1 MLETI
6 RTLRDRL
13 ARVPLQLSEF
23 TALFAVADAG
33 ALERQLRSADA
44 DPPSAYQRVLGLHD
58 LRFVVFTPGRHND
71 SAGAAA
77 EVDSRVLLLG
87 CVCDGEVDDVLEGL
101 VEHARSELELVLR
114 HCRGFDRGADLLA
127 YLREHRV
134 RSGHFFRDIGPLS
147 AEEDRATNL
156 GDATISEIEGA
167 FELEER
173 FERFY
178 AAHPLLGSDRT
189 LREDF
194 LRDFGDTGF
203 PLPLTPFE
211 RPMAGEAR
219 WARRASELMRRM
231 QARAARREGI
241 RGRAA
246 HAKAHALLRAT
257 FRVEREIPKR
267 YRIGVFTQPGREF
280 PAWVR
285 SSNGSERRQH
295 DGARDARGL
304 AVSLELDPAD
314 LFANELVVPQR
325 GPSARQDFVLFS
337 HPTFFASDLRRFVM
351 LVAIANSRWSR
362 RLLPG
367 LAFAASRAGLRE
379 ARSLLG
385 ALSRRVV
392 HPLEPSFHSGTAYQ
406 FGPEHVVKYSAEAA
420 DPVRFARLVSHDDPN
435 FLQRALVESLER
447 GPLEVHL
454 YLHAFAVGS
463 FSGRNRALL
472 DLVEDATIDW
482 RKRGAERVHVATLRL
497 EAGAARDSRPEAE
510 RATFS
515 PWNALAVHR
524 PLGSLNRARL
534 LAYSDSVAFRQG
546 EPAETREAAAAEPGF
561 SSAPAV
567 ERDSIDAAE

>member
-1 MLETI
+1 
-6 RTLRDRL
+6 
-13 ARVPLQLSEF
+13 
-23 TALFAVADAG
+23 
-33 ALERQLRSADA
+33 
-44 DPPSAYQRVLGLHD
+44 
-58 LRFVVFTPGRHND
+58 
-71 SAGAAA
+71 
-77 EVDSRVLLLG
+77 
-87 CVCDGEVDDVLEGL
+87 
-101 VEHARSELELVLR
+101 
-114 HCRGFDRGADLLA
+114 
-127 YLREHRV
+127 
-134 RSGHFFRDIGPLS
+134 
-147 AEEDRATNL
+147 
-156 GDATISEIEGA
+156 
-167 FELEER
+167 
-173 FERFY
+173 
-178 AAHPLLGSDRT
+178 
-189 LREDF
+189 
-194 LRDFGDTGF
+194 
-203 PLPLTPFE
+203 
-211 RPMAGEAR
+211 
-219 WARRASELMRRM
+219 M
-231 QARAARREGI
+231 QARAARRDGI

-257 FRVEREIPKR
+257 FRVEREIPEP
-267 YRIGVFTQPGREF
+267 YRVGVFAQPGREF

-304 AVSLELDPAD
+304 AVSLELGPSD

-351 LVAIANSRWSR
+351 LVAIGNSPWSR
-362 RLLPG
+362 RLLPA

-379 ARSLLG
+379 AKSLFG

-406 FGPEHVVKYSAEAA
+406 LGPEHVVKYSAEAA
-420 DPVRFARLVSHDDPN
+420 DPARFARLVAGDGQN
-435 FLQRALVESLER
+435 FLQTALVESLDR

-454 YLHAFAVGS
+454 YLHAFAAAS
-463 FSGRNRALL
+463 FSGRSRALL

-515 PWNALAVHR
+515 PWNALAAHR

-534 LAYSDSVAFRQG
+534 LAYSGSVAFRQG
-546 EPAETREAAAAEPGF
+546 EPADTREAATGPGL
-561 SSAPAV
+561 SCAPLV